1 MSADSNLSLDFL
13 KKDNE
18 NLKKNGNDG
27 TPEIVA
33 PQKYEVVSIVQN
45 DDGTWSR
52 SSTPKDF
59 GVKKDNVARNE
70 ELQGYQSEVDTLKIL
85 AQKSDDK
92 IISIKTQINE
102 KKQLIYDKITE
113 AISAGCSVGIGTY
126 GVDAVVNGV
135 VLGVGVTITQDYTY
149 IKKYG
154 GLDNPSSSVPFSS
167 DDTIALTSSNSG
179 DGYFSGYTENGG
191 SNVGIYRT
199 VFNNPLY
206 PATPTTIC
214 ADRTAEILTLA
225 NEINT
230 LRGQIDNT
238 LISNAN
244 SVKDRKTTSEV
255 FVWGYKSREHKI
267 SSSVSENNSVIS
279 TIESQEEF

>member
-1 MSADSNLSLDFL
+1 MSSDKNLALDLLNEENKNLSQ
-13 KKDNE
+13 
-18 NLKKNGNDG
+18 NGNDG
-27 TPEIVA
+27 SVGIEAAETFDDVKIN
-33 PQKYEVVSIVQN
+33 QN

-52 SSTPKDF
+52 SSTPKNS

-70 ELQGYQSEVDTLKIL
+70 ELQGYQSEVDALKRL

-113 AISAGCSVGIGTY
+113 AISAGCSVGIGTF
-126 GVDAVVNGV
+126 GIGAVVNGV

-149 IKKYG
+149 IKKYS

-191 SNVGIYRT
+191 ANVGIYRT
-199 VFNNPLY
+199 VFNNPLN

-255 FVWGYKSREHKI
+255 FVWGYQSRENKI
-267 SSSVSENNSVIS
+267 SSSISENNSVIS